1 MVWSFSLGSLFS
13 RTSFCERS
21 ELYQPKLA
29 QMKTVILIFLV
40 IATIALAEM
49 PTPEG
54 KVGYG
59 YAIVFM
65 AGVALIVVASIWAF
79 KLLFGL

>member
-1 MVWSFSLGSLFS
+1 
-13 RTSFCERS
+13 
-21 ELYQPKLA
+21 
-29 QMKTVILIFLV
+29 MKTVILIFLV